1 MFVGPLWSFISKKSL
16 VPTVFRGV
24 ETTALDAKGNADYVS
39 ELAVRDGRDWG
50 GARELELEKLLRV
63 GAAIV

>member
-1 MFVGPLWSFISKKSL
+1 M
-16 VPTVFRGV
+16 FRGV